1 MTQINFAVIGVGSF
15 GLKRAQA
22 IKENK
27 MANLKAICD
36 INKKNLQKAK
46 DVLKVPSLEFKE
58 CLKNDDIDE

>member
-36 INKKNLQKAK
+36 INKKSSKAK
-46 DVLKVPSLEFKE
+46 DVFEGPIFRIQGMFEE
-58 CLKNDDIDE
+58 

>member
-36 INKKNLQKAK
+36 ILF
-46 DVLKVPSLEFKE
+46 S
-58 CLKNDDIDE
+58 